1 MLILGIDSATMTL
14 GMALVS
20 RDEGGVDRVLEA
32 RSYPPPAS
40 HSALLP
46 REIEAMLGRAGHSL
60 DDLGAMV
67 VGLGPGSF
75 TGLRVALASARAICF
90 ARQIPLIGASSLEA
104 MAREAASRGGLST
117 GDLLV
122 PLLDARKGEVYGG
135 FFRLASEG
143 LSVEMSEFV
152 LPPEALVDRLQKE
165 ARAFAFGPGRDAY
178 AALHSLL
185 RLPALDHDASD
196 PKGAKDGAAAFPAVV
211 HLIASVQSIPGYSRD
226 GIFALEPHYVRP
238 SDVEWKRPQL

>member
-20 RDEGGVDRVLEA
+20 RDEGGVDRVLEVG
-32 RSYPPPAS
+32 SYPPPAS

-60 DDLGAMV
+60 DELGAMV

-90 ARQIPLIGASSLEA
+90 ARQIPLVGASSLEA
-104 MAREAASRGGLST
+104 MAREAACRGGLSA

-135 FFRLASEG
+135 FFRLAAGE
-143 LSVEMSEFV
+143 LAVETPEFV
-152 LPPEALVDRLQKE
+152 LPPQALVDRLQNE
-165 ARAFAFGPGRDAY
+165 TRAFAFGPGRDAY
-178 AALHSLL
+178 AALHQ
-185 RLPALDHDASD
+185 LPQPPTVAPDAV
-196 PKGAKDGAAAFPAVV
+196 GQEGAAAFPAVV
-211 HLIASVQSIPGYSRD
+211 HLIASVPGVPGYSRD
-226 GIFALEPHYVRP
+226 EAFALEPHYVRP